1 MSSAYA
7 TLEEATKRLH
17 DYGHKGPET
26 LKGRHGAAERMVKF
40 LPAFVANHKMP
51 TFNLSP
57 DSLLNGS
64 AGGVGWI
71 NNTDLSEAVKREQEV
86 AAMAATPTGRS
97 YTDKACGIAPALHP
111 AWSRPLDKAGPTPA
125 KAGAVK
131 RKKRR
136 LRPWS
141 CRGHSPASCGGSC
154 GCAIS
159 LHALLEPGTEG
170 TRHAHNPEETAA
182 GDRCAPS
189 ARGRARAGPAG
200 SSSRSQDGTGR
211 QPIPKA
217 STSRLKFS

>member
-26 LKGRHGAAERMVKF
+26 LKGRHGTAERMVKF

-97 YTDKACGIAPALHP
+97 STDKACGLAPALHP

-125 KAGAVK
+125 KAGAVIP
-131 RKKRR
+131 RR
-136 LRPWS
+136 R
-141 CRGHSPASCGGSC
+141 
-154 GCAIS
+154 
-159 LHALLEPGTEG
+159 
-170 TRHAHNPEETAA
+170 
-182 GDRCAPS
+182 DDS
-189 ARGRARAGPAG
+189 ARGPAVAAALPRAAAAVDAQFPSTPSSSQEPKERDKLTIQRRQQQEIDALRARVDALERAQQAAAAGA
-200 SSSRSQDGTGR
+200 RTGR
-211 QPIPKA
+211 GGGTPSPKPA
-217 STSRLKFS
+217 RLG